1 MTLQPKKTLRFFVSA
16 LAGLM
21 LLVSLCLSAESVSAL
36 SAASTDMPLHFL
48 RSADC
53 TGEEVEINGTIHL
66 LNKTQAD
73 GSMISH
79 FNYQDVSAVGLTSG
93 NTYRASAVDHLR
105 LAAPF
110 PSSIS
115 SVRNFHLISQ
125 GSNSDLLVQ
134 VLYHITV
141 QTNGEVTASIDDLRM
156 QCT

>member
-1 MTLQPKKTLRFFVSA
+1 MFKSDRTRIRWLGM

-21 LLVSLCLSAESVSAL
+21 LIFSLGLSSGAVSAL

-53 TGEEVEINGTIHL
+53 TGEEVEINGTLHL

-73 GSMISH
+73 GSVISH

-141 QTNGEVTASIDDLRM
+141 QTNGEVTASIDELQM